1 MIVHKP
7 IKIDAVRYFI
17 LVFLFTSLGCSNGT
31 QETMDS
37 QIDTQPASVIPLQ
50 PLHKSFY
57 PDAQAQV
64 SYADITSLPFEASQ
78 RMVSYGTSSLQKA
91 EYWRPTS
98 QTGRPNLPAI
108 IFIHGGCWS
117 NAFRIEQSYPFAT
130 ALALNGFHVWSLEYS
145 ATGDEG
151 GGWPDTFNDIKTG
164 INTIISNADNDDSER
179 PYIVIGHSAGGHLA
193 LLALSDDSLEF
204 NVVGLAAIVDITQY
218 AMSQNTCSGSAQS
231 FMGGSPQNNQL
242 AYNDATPN
250 ISVLGAR
257 TLLFQ
262 GANDGIVPASQGIN
276 SGLTVITNAQAGHFD
291 WIHPGTAAFD
301 QLLAELL
308 RAQ

>member
-1 MIVHKP
+1 MRIEV
-7 IKIDAVRYFI
+7 ARYFI
-17 LVFLFTSLGCSNGT
+17 LVFLFTCLGCSNGT

-37 QIDTQPASVIPLQ
+37 QIDAQPTPVIPLQ

-57 PDAQAQV
+57 PDTQAQV
-64 SYADITSLPFEASQ
+64 SFADVTALPFEASQ
-78 RMVSYGTSSLQKA
+78 LRLNYGASSLQKA

-130 ALALNGFHVWSLEYS
+130 ALALNGFHVWSVEYS
-145 ATGDEG
+145 ATGDED
-151 GGWPDTFNDIKTG
+151 GGWPGTFNDISTA
-164 INTIISNADNDDSER
+164 INTILTNADNYYSDR
-179 PYIVIGHSAGGHLA
+179 PHSVIGHSAGGHLA
-193 LLALSDDSLEF
+193 LLAGTGESADFRVL
-204 NVVGLAAIVDITQY
+204 GLAAIVDITQY
-218 AMSQNTCSGSAQS
+218 AMSQSTCSGSAQS

-242 AYNDATPN
+242 AYEEATPN
-250 ISVLGAR
+250 LSELGEQ

-262 GANDGIVPASQGIN
+262 GANDGIVPTSQGIN

-308 RAQ
+308 RAE